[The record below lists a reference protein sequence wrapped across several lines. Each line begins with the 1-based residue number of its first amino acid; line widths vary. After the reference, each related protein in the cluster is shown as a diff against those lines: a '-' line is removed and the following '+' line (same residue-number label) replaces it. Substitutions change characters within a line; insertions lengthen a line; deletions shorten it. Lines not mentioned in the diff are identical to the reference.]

1 MKSLIPIAFF
11 LMATGC
17 VSQGRL
23 AGSAGESVSGFV
35 TGPESEPLTVL
46 SMIGGLC
53 LLAGVALLVVT
64 RGRRGWYSAIAGLS
78 FVILN
83 YMVAKYDDLIF
94 YPLVAATGV
103 ISAAWTYKTVRQI
116 LQEKKRT

>member
-1 MKSLIPIAFF
+1 MKHLIPIAFC
-11 LMATGC
+11 LVATGC

-35 TGPESEPLTVL
+35 TGPDSEPLTVL

-53 LLAGVALLVVT
+53 LLAGMALLVVT
-64 RGRRGWYSAIAGLS
+64 RGTKGWYPVIGGLIL
-78 FVILN
+78 VVLN

-116 LQEKKRT
+116 LQEKKRP